1 MDLNFYANEGKNL
14 SKFAKYNIETI
25 NNRKYI
31 VADTSTKMHSSGAPL
46 IDLEE
51 DFSINALVDL
61 LNIGKSAVFEENNL
75 EEQIINFVNKY
86 STLGLMNDFP
96 INKYFCLDEK

>member
-1 MDLNFYANEGKNL
+1 MDLNFYANEGHNL
-14 SKFAKYNIETI
+14 YKFAKYNIETI

-31 VADTSTKMHSSGAPL
+31 VADSSTKNHSSGAPL

-61 LNIGKSAVFEENNL
+61 LNIGKSAVYEENNL
-75 EEQIINFVNKY
+75 EEQIINFVN
-86 STLGLMNDFP
+86 T
-96 INKYFCLDEK
+96 